1 VPQKFPRP
9 DRQQQRMVARVAVVF
24 LGFLAYRLIGDDR
37 LVAGL
42 MVWGGTVLA
51 GLPLVDRATVGAE
64 RAGEMLQVG
73 TMLLGL
79 GLTAAGMFLA
89 LR

>member
-1 VPQKFPRP
+1 
-9 DRQQQRMVARVAVVF
+9 
-24 LGFLAYRLIGDDR
+24 
-37 LVAGL
+37 

-51 GLPLVDRATVGAE
+51 GFPLVDRATVGAE